1 MNTYSKTKSIYSI
14 HADVTAKKITFDSY
28 LQRKAGQWSSVQKG
42 KLIDS
47 ILRDYPIPAVYA
59 VAPSAGSQKMS
70 IIDGC
75 QRINT
80 ICDFIDGKFSLSI
93 DLKPVV
99 VDGEEVSIARRKFN
113 GLPQAL
119 KDKIHATEI
128 SIVTLTECTND
139 DIVAVFDRLNGG
151 TPLSPAQ
158 KNKVNMSFE
167 FADHIRKIAEMPTL
181 TKYLTAT
188 QTKRDTNQSVV
199 LESLMLLTPEYAY
212 GSVGGAELKKF
223 SKFYDA
229 IYKPEK
235 LERLEMA
242 IVALGN
248 IIPDDCKTIKKVMI
262 PGIITAI
269 EPHLENEEV
278 LEAFKGELA
287 KFLADPTS
295 NADYMQYATLHTTS
309 KANVDGRIGFFKSL
323 I

>member
-1 MNTYSKTKSIYSI
+1 MNTYSKTKSVYSI

-28 LQRKAGQWSSVQKG
+28 LQRKAGQWSSIQKG

-59 VAPSAGSQKMS
+59 VAPSAGSQNMS

-75 QRINT
+75 QRITT
-80 ICDFIDGKFSLSI
+80 ICDFIDGKFSLSV

-99 VDGEEVSIARRKFN
+99 VDGKEVSIARRKFN

-128 SIVTLTECTND
+128 TIVTLTACTND

-151 TPLSPAQ
+151 TALSPAQ

-167 FADHIRKIAEMPTL
+167 FANHIKKIADMPTL
-181 TKYLTAT
+181 TKCLTAT

-199 LESLMLLTPEYAY
+199 LEALMLMTPEYTY
-212 GSVGGAELKKF
+212 GSVGGNELKKF
-223 SKFYDA
+223 SKFYNA

-242 IVALGN
+242 VVALGN
-248 IIPDDCKTIKKVMI
+248 VIPDNCKTIKKLMV
-262 PGIITAI
+262 PGILVAI
-269 EPHLENEEV
+269 EPHLDSEEA
-278 LEAFKGELA
+278 LDAFKVELT
-287 KFLADPTS
+287 KFLVDPTS
-295 NADYMQYATLHTTS
+295 NANYMKYATLHTTS
-309 KANVDGRIGFFKSL
+309 KDNVDGRIAFFKSL

>member
-1 MNTYSKTKSIYSI
+1 MTTFTKNTSIYTIYS
-14 HADVTAKKITFDSY
+14 DVTEKKITFDSY
-28 LQRKAGQWSSVQKG
+28 LQRKTGQWSSVQKG

-47 ILRDYPIPAVYA
+47 ILRGYPVPAVYA
-59 VAPSAGSQKMS
+59 VADSAGSEKMS
-70 IIDGC
+70 VIDGC
-75 QRINT
+75 QRLTT
-80 ICDFIDGKFSLSI
+80 ICDYIDGKFALSI

-113 GLPQAL
+113 GLPEAL
-119 KDKIHATEI
+119 KKKIYAAEI
-128 SIVTLTECTND
+128 SVVKLIGFSNN
-139 DIVAVFDRLNGG
+139 DIVSVFDRLNGG

-199 LESLMLLTPEYAY
+199 LESLMLLTPEYTY

-223 SKFYDA
+223 SKFYDT

>member
-1 MNTYSKTKSIYSI
+1 MNTYSKTKSIHSI
-14 HADVTAKKITFDSY
+14 HADVTKKKITFDSY

-59 VAPSAGSQKMS
+59 VAASAGSQYMS

-75 QRINT
+75 QRITT
-80 ICDFIDGKFSLSI
+80 ICDFIDGKFGLSV

-99 VDGEEVSIARRKFN
+99 VNGEEVSIARRKFK
-113 GLPQAL
+113 GLPQEL
-119 KDKIHATEI
+119 QDKIRDTEI
-128 SIVTLTECTND
+128 SIVTLTDCTND

-167 FADHIRKIAEMPTL
+167 FADHIRKIADMPTL
-181 TKYLTAT
+181 TKCLTAT

-199 LESLMLLTPEYAY
+199 LEALMLMTPEYSY
-212 GSVGGAELKKF
+212 GSVGGSELKKF
-223 SKFYDA
+223 SKFYNE

-235 LERLEMA
+235 LSRLEMA
-242 IVALGN
+242 VTALGN
-248 IIPDDCKTIKKVMI
+248 IIPADCTTIKKLMV
-262 PGIITAI
+262 PGILAAI
-269 EPHLENEEV
+269 EPHLESEET
-278 LEAFKGELA
+278 LNAFKDELA

-295 NADYMQYATLHTTS
+295 NAEYMKYATLHTTS
-309 KANVDGRIGFFKSL
+309 KENVEGRITFFKSL